1 MELRYTEILEY
12 STFNIKYVKVL
23 LMYTNQYFDKNN
35 ISIRKP
41 YNNLQ
46 PRWIYKTNRGLSL
59 IRYYS

>member
-46 PRWIYKTNRGLSL
+46 PR
-59 IRYYS
+59 